1 MRRRRKPEQ
10 KATFDTVSNRLK
22 TSSFESAVTTLER
35 KGVST
40 EIVDL
45 IGRLIDSI
53 EWPARRR
60 AMGDVTLA
68 LLDGKQRVAEDVFG
82 WSRKAVELGI
92 HEHQTG
98 IACINYISARSK
110 PRTEDKHPKLLAE
123 IQTIMEPHSESES
136 SLRTTL
142 LYTNMTAKT
151 VHAALVQKGWSEPS
165 LPSVRTI
172 ANLLNRQDYRLRTV
186 AKSKVQ
192 KKPTKPMASLKTSGT

>member
-1 MRRRRKPEQ
+1 M
-10 KATFDTVSNRLK
+10 K
-22 TSSFESAVTTLER
+22 TSTLER

-40 EIVDL
+40 EMVDL
-45 IGRLIDSI
+45 IGRLIESI

-60 AMGDVTLA
+60 AMGDVTVA

-82 WSRKAVELGI
+82 WSRKTVELGI

-98 IACINYISARSK
+98 IACVNDISARGK
-110 PRTEDKHPKLLAE
+110 PRTEDKHPELLAE

-151 VHAALVQKGWSEPS
+151 VHEALVQKGWSEDD

-172 ANLLNRQDYRLRTV
+172 SNLLNRQDYRLRTV

-192 KKPTKPMASLKTSGT
+192 KKPTKPMPSSKTSDT

>member
-1 MRRRRKPEQ
+1 M
-10 KATFDTVSNRLK
+10 K
-22 TSSFESAVTTLER
+22 TSTLER

-60 AMGDVTLA
+60 AMGDVTVA

-98 IACINYISARSK
+98 IACVNDISARGK

-151 VHAALVQKGWSEPS
+151 VHEALVQKGWSEDD

-172 ANLLNRQDYRLRTV
+172 SNLLNRQDYRLRTV

-192 KKPTKPMASLKTSGT
+192 KKPRKPMPSSKTSGT